1 MTDREAD
8 MYIMLR
14 RLTSQA
20 ELINAEQHAGN
31 PVPPA
36 MWSDLYQLTNEAKAV
51 LAKMRGKVEA

>member
-1 MTDREAD
+1 MARDMRERAVD
-8 MYIMLR
+8 CIDV
-14 RLTSQA
+14 A
-20 ELINAEQHAGN
+20 IDGN